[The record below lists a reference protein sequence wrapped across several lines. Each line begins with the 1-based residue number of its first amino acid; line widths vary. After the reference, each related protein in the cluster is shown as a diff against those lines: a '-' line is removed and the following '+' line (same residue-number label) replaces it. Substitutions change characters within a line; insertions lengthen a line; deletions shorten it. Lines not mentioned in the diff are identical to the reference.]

1 MCSYCCLLERSE
13 GNKLLV
19 LFLIGPCFFLVLFF
33 PKINMWLLTSL
44 AEGKELWLDSF
55 LIVQIIHQHLSF
67 KRAFSKAEPTVGVFL
82 AVVNIRSFWS
92 QNDMKNR
99 ITSGH
104 AELEAAMP
112 FL

>member
-33 PKINMWLLTSL
+33 PKINMWLVMSL
-44 AEGKELWLDSF
+44 AEGKELQLDAS
-55 LIVQIIHQHLSF
+55 LIVQIIRQHLSS
-67 KRAFSKAEPTVGVFL
+67 KGASSKAETMVGVFL
-82 AVVNIRSFWS
+82 AVVNIGSFWS
-92 QNDMKNR
+92 QNNMENR

-104 AELEAAMP
+104 AELEAMP